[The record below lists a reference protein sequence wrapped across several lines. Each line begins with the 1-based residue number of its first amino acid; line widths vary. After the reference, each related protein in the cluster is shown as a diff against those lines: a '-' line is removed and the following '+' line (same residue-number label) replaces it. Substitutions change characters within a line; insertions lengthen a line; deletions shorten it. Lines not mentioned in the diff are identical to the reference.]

1 MAEPVKS
8 SKGAWRVWIAQHLGA
23 AGTIV
28 FAAALAA
35 GYFLLFAPE
44 MRRIRQANRTRAL
57 EQERQAKTAYLRDLG
72 SLETNF
78 RQLPPEDVEKILS
91 MIPSEEDIPG
101 ILAALEAS
109 ANVSDIAMSAVNFSK
124 GEKTGAIAG
133 VGGIEVMTIALSL
146 EHGDYRRFKLFME
159 ALEQNLRLFDVAGV
173 TLNPTTAQYTL
184 TIRAYVQSK
193 SVVFY
198 GWKIV

>member
-1 MAEPVKS
+1 MAELIKS
-8 SKGAWRVWIAQHLGA
+8 SKGKWRAWIAQHLGI
-23 AGTIV
+23 AGMLS
-28 FAAALAA
+28 FALILAA

-44 MRRIRQANRTRAL
+44 MRRVRQANRTRAL

-78 RQLPPEDVEKILS
+78 KQLPAEDVARIPS

-101 ILAALEAS
+101 ILAAMEAS
-109 ANVSDIAMSAVNFSK
+109 ANASDIAISAVNFSK

-133 VGGIEVMTIALSL
+133 IDGIEVMNIALSL

-159 ALEQNLRLFDVAGV
+159 ALEQNLRLFDVASV
-173 TLNPTTAQYTL
+173 TLNPTSAQYTL
-184 TIRAYVQSK
+184 TIRAYVQ
-193 SVVFY
+193 
-198 GWKIV
+198 GKIPT